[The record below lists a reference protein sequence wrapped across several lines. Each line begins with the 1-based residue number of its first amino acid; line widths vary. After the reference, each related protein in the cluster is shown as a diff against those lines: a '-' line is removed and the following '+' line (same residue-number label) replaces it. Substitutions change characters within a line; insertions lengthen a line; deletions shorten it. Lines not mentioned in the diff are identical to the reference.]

1 MGVDFAFLDSGTG
14 GIPYMLSLKEKVPN
28 ASCVYLG
35 DTAHFPYGQKT
46 QKEVV
51 AAASKA
57 VELIQKKWS
66 PKTLI
71 VACNTISVTA
81 LDDLRA
87 RFPSLPIV
95 GTVPAI
101 KLAAKVTAN
110 KRVGLLAT
118 NATVRH
124 PYSQKLIE
132 DFASDC
138 AVFKRGDPDLIDFI
152 EKKLFTASRAERLA
166 AVRPAVD
173 YFAANGCDT
182 IILGCTHFTHIADD
196 IQAAAGEKVRVIDS
210 REGVANQALRV
221 FPGNQNSLQGQ
232 KGAKTDGGASSKEA
246 ALFGREKNCLQDQ
259 AFSQDQNAG
268 GFKVSEKFP
277 QDKSFFFTAATS
289 EQESEYRAMCER
301 FAIPF
306 GGMV

>member
-66 PKTLI
+66 PKTLV

-152 EKKLFTASRAERLA
+152 EKKLFTASRSERLA

-173 YFAANGCDT
+173 FFAANGCDT

-196 IQAAAGEKVRVIDS
+196 IQAAAGDKVRVIDS

-221 FPGNQNSLQGQ
+221 FPGNQN
-232 KGAKTDGGASSKEA
+232 
-246 ALFGREKNCLQDQ
+246 CLQDQ

-268 GFKVSEKFP
+268 GFKVSETFP

-306 GGMV
+306 GGLV

>member
-14 GIPYMLSLKEKVPN
+14 GIPYMLSLKEKVPA

-46 QKEVV
+46 QKEV
-51 AAASKA
+51 AAAAAQA
-57 VELIQKKWS
+57 VRLMQEKWN
-66 PKTLI
+66 PKTLV

-87 RFPSLPIV
+87 LFPKLPIV

-118 NATVRH
+118 NATVSH
-124 PYSQKLIE
+124 PYSQKLID

-152 EKKLFTASRAERLA
+152 EKKLFTASREERMA

-173 YFAANGCDT
+173 FFAANDCDT

-196 IQAAAGEKVRVIDS
+196 IQAAAGDKVRVIDS

-232 KGAKTDGGASSKEA
+232 
-246 ALFGREKNCLQDQ
+246 
-259 AFSQDQNAG
+259 NA
-268 GFKVSEKFP
+268 P
-277 QDKSFFFTAATS
+277 ADKSFFFTAATR
-289 EQESEYRAMCER
+289 EQEEEYRAMCAR
-301 FAIPF
+301 FGIPY
-306 GGMV
+306 GGLV

>member
-14 GIPYMLSLKEKVPN
+14 GIPYMLSLKEKVPA

-46 QKEVV
+46 QKEV
-51 AAASKA
+51 AAAAAQA
-57 VELIQKKWS
+57 VRLMQEKWN
-66 PKTLI
+66 PKTLV

-87 RFPSLPIV
+87 LFPSLPIV

-118 NATVRH
+118 NATVSH
-124 PYSQKLIE
+124 PYSQKLID

-152 EKKLFTASRAERLA
+152 EKKLFTASREERMA

-173 YFAANGCDT
+173 YFAANDCDT

-196 IQAAAGEKVRVIDS
+196 IQAAAGDKVRVIDS

-221 FPGNQNSLQGQ
+221 FPGQVPDQDAAQ
-232 KGAKTDGGASSKEA
+232 TDCGAGTRGV
-246 ALFGREKNCLQDQ
+246 ALFGRDKNSSQGQ
-259 AFSQDQNAG
+259 AVSQGQNA
-268 GFKVSEKFP
+268 P
-277 QDKSFFFTAATS
+277 ADKSFFFTAATR
-289 EQESEYRAMCER
+289 EQEEEYRAMCAR
-301 FAIPF
+301 FGIPY
-306 GGMV
+306 GGLV

>member
-14 GIPYMLSLKEKVPN
+14 GIPYMLSLKEKVPA

-46 QKEVV
+46 QKEV
-51 AAASKA
+51 AAAAAQA
-57 VELIQKKWS
+57 VRLMQKKWN
-66 PKTLI
+66 PKTLV

-87 RFPSLPIV
+87 LFPSLPIV

-118 NATVRH
+118 NATVSH
-124 PYSQKLIE
+124 PYSQKLID

-138 AVFKRGDPDLIDFI
+138 VVFKRGDPDLIDFI
-152 EKKLFTASRAERLA
+152 EKKLFTASREERMA

-173 YFAANGCDT
+173 YFVANGCDT

-196 IQAAAGEKVRVIDS
+196 IQAAAGDKVRVIDS

-221 FPGNQNSLQGQ
+221 FPGQVPDQDAAQTN
-232 KGAKTDGGASSKEA
+232 GGASAKGA
-246 ALFGREKNCLQDQ
+246 ALFGRDKNSSQGQ
-259 AFSQDQNAG
+259 AVSQGQNA
-268 GFKVSEKFP
+268 P
-277 QDKSFFFTAATS
+277 ADKSFFFTAATR
-289 EQESEYRAMCER
+289 EQEEEYRAMCAR
-301 FAIPF
+301 FGIPY
-306 GGMV
+306 GGLV

>member
-57 VELIQKKWS
+57 VELIQKKWN

-173 YFAANGCDT
+173 YFAANDCDT

-196 IQAAAGEKVRVIDS
+196 IQAAAGDKVRVIDS

-221 FPGNQNSLQGQ
+221 FPGNQ
-232 KGAKTDGGASSKEA
+232 
-246 ALFGREKNCLQDQ
+246 NCLQDQ

-289 EQESEYRAMCER
+289 EQEGEYRAMCER

-306 GGMV
+306 GGLV